1 MEWGNFW
8 SSHLPRTPYDIS
20 LDDETQNRNDQ
31 VTRNLSLKIC
41 YGIVVPFVSIAE
53 QI

>member
-1 MEWGNFW
+1 MEWGSFW

-31 VTRNLSLKIC
+31 VNTLCKSC
-41 YGIVVPFVSIAE
+41 YVIVVPFVSIAE

>member
-31 VTRNLSLKIC
+31 VTLCKIC